1 MKKRLAGIGLL
12 GMFTVS
18 AFAQPA
24 EWGRRDRDDYFRNE
38 NRYRYEERYRPDY
51 GYSYRTHYG
60 RDAAIIGGS
69 AAAGAVIGGLAGHGA
84 GAAVGAIAGGV
95 VGAIADHATHEHRDW
110 R

>member
-12 GMFTVS
+12 GIFTAS

-24 EWGRRDRDDYFRNE
+24 EWGSRDRDDRFRNDD
-38 NRYRYEERYRPDY
+38 RYRYEERYEPHR
-51 GYSYRTHYG
+51 G

-69 AAAGAVIGGLAGHGA
+69 AAAGAVIGGLAGHGT
-84 GAAVGAIAGGV
+84 GAVVGAIAGGL
-95 VGAIADHATHEHRDW
+95 VGAVADHAGEHHDW